1 MANRFN
7 SKQSEK
13 YKQAVTAMAN
23 LAASEGVDAANRAYA
38 EATTEFTK
46 ENYAKSHHV
55 KQANE
60 NYHVCPTRLT
70 KLRCTSTLRNP
81 CFEKVPSGDH
91 VTEWKQGRQTK
102 IITSEPYGLAFHQLR
117 ELVSFCD
124 SSGLQADISADSW
137 HFPGRTLLV
146 EMRKARETEVENS
159 GSKQIVAT
167 K

>member
-13 YKQAVTAMAN
+13 YKQAVNAMAN

-38 EATTEFTK
+38 EATTVLTK
-46 ENYAKSHHV
+46 ENYAKTRDV
-55 KQANE
+55 KPTHP
-60 NYHVCPTRLT
+60 YHACPTRLL
-70 KLRCTSTLRNP
+70 KLRCADSWDNP

-91 VTEWKQGRQTK
+91 VTEWKQGAQTK

-117 ELVSFCD
+117 ELVSYCD